1 MSSGDVTASLNY
13 LQKLDIYQH
22 EKPFEIM
29 MDIPSDAKNQRQHNT
44 KFEAREQTI
53 RDIRELKYQFTLD
66 KHGFMVREFRS
77 TLDRLGRIDG
87 TMVEGVYKPE
97 VESLIRE
104 QVSDVDQVFFF
115 EWRLRS
121 GDIHIKEGDRIDL
134 NDLSNWVEP
143 AGVVHVDQ
151 SPAAVL
157 NRVQLHMQEK
167 AEYLLQGRVRII
179 NVWKPL
185 ENPVEDFPLAVC
197 DSSSMEPGDL
207 TECDIVRKQFTG
219 ASLYAHFNP
228 QQKWYYLSQQTPNEV
243 LMLKIFDSQED
254 IEGKRCAHSAFKHPK
269 YQAGLPPRKS
279 IEIRALVFTH
289 PRN

>member
-115 EWRLRS
+115 EWRVS
-121 GDIHIKEGDRIDL
+121 
-134 NDLSNWVEP
+134 
-143 AGVVHVDQ
+143 
-151 SPAAVL
+151 
-157 NRVQLHMQEK
+157 
-167 AEYLLQGRVRII
+167 
-179 NVWKPL
+179 
-185 ENPVEDFPLAVC
+185 
-197 DSSSMEPGDL
+197 
-207 TECDIVRKQFTG
+207 
-219 ASLYAHFNP
+219 
-228 QQKWYYLSQQTPNEV
+228 
-243 LMLKIFDSQED
+243 
-254 IEGKRCAHSAFKHPK
+254 
-269 YQAGLPPRKS
+269 
-279 IEIRALVFTH
+279 
-289 PRN
+289 

>member
-1 MSSGDVTASLNY
+1 MCSGDVTASLNY
-13 LQKLDIYQH
+13 LQKLDIYKH
-22 EKPFEIM
+22 EKPFEII
-29 MDIPSDAKNQRQHNT
+29 MDIPSNAKDQRQHNT
-44 KFEAREQTI
+44 KFEAREQII

-77 TLDRLGRIDG
+77 TLD
-87 TMVEGVYKPE
+87 
-97 VESLIRE
+97 SLIRE

-121 GDIHIKEGDRIDL
+121 GDIHIKEGDLTDL
-134 NDLSNWVEP
+134 NDLSNWIEP
-143 AGVVHVDQ
+143 VRVVHVDQ

-157 NRVQLHMQEK
+157 NRVQLHMKEK

-179 NVWKPL
+179 KY
-185 ENPVEDFPLAVC
+185 NPVEDCPLAVC
-197 DSSSMEPGDL
+197 DNSSMEPGDL
-207 TECDIVRKQFTG
+207 VECDFVRKRFTG
-219 ASLYAHFNP
+219 ATLYAHFNP

-243 LMLKIFDSQED
+243 LILKIFDSQGD
-254 IEGKRCAHSAFKHPK
+254 IESKCCAHSAFKHPK
-269 YQAGLPPRKS
+269 YQAGLPLRKS